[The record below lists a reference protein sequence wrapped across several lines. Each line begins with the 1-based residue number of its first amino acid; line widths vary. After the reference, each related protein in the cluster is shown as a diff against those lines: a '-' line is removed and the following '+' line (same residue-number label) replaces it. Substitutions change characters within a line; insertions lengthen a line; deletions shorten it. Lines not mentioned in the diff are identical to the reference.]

1 MLLLAVVLAF
11 SVVMILAF
19 NACRYGYKA
28 LLSPFFWISILLFLY
43 LLVPSLFSPD
53 ISYYFDWG
61 LSESSIFYSLLICAS
76 VAVFFAVMTLFF
88 KPDYI
93 LRRADIWRWEGCSVL
108 VKVIWGIVF
117 CYLAGVLLFKW
128 SMTGLSM
135 TGSYTGEESDVFK
148 LKSVAYFLVPV
159 SVLAFF
165 DCGRLRYFSPNLIII
180 VLDLLSGGRTVAF
193 IVLIPIVISVC
204 VYYKRLFVIPVFSV
218 CALLVFV
225 GVVRSDNVVKGVPA
239 YIDAIAE
246 FRETFVTL
254 PLFIE
259 RADYVGR
266 GDAYTL
272 AALSVVG
279 VLQPFR
285 DKVLATVV
293 SPGYYIYEMVN
304 RGYGLGANIITDALY
319 YGYLFVPLTLG
330 VVFLFCLAAFFVLSK
345 LRLPDLVVV
354 VSFLVVFFRLV
365 VREGFYFNFG
375 LFVFIFLV
383 YCFPVLLLNRVRFSF
398 FGFSDKGSL
407 DAKSS

>member
-1 MLLLAVVLAF
+1 MLLLAVILAF
-11 SVVMILAF
+11 FVVVILAF
-19 NACRYGYKA
+19 NTCVYGYKA
-28 LLSPFFWISILLFLY
+28 LLSPFFWISMLLFFY
-43 LLVPSLFSPD
+43 LLVPSLFASQ

-61 LSESSIFYSLLICAS
+61 LSGSSIFYSLLICAS
-76 VAVFFAVMTLFF
+76 AAFFFAVMTLFF

-93 LRRADIWRWEGCSVL
+93 LQRTDFGRVESCSGL
-108 VKVIWGIVF
+108 VKAIWWVVF

-128 SMTGLSM
+128 ATTGLSM
-135 TGSYTGEESDVFK
+135 TVSYTGEEGDVFK

-165 DCGRLRYFSPNLIII
+165 DRGRLYFFTPNLIVI
-180 VLDLLSGGRTVAF
+180 VLDLLSGGRTIAF
-193 IVLIPIVISVC
+193 IVLVPVLMSIC
-204 VYYKRLFVIPVFSV
+204 VYYKRLFVLPVASV
-218 CALLVFV
+218 CVLLIFV
-225 GVVRSDNVVKGVPA
+225 GIVRSDNVVKDVPV
-239 YIDAIAE
+239 YINVIAE

-254 PLFIE
+254 PLVIE

-266 GDAYTL
+266 GDFYTFM
-272 AALSVVG
+272 ALLVVG

-285 DKVLATVV
+285 DQVLATVV
-293 SPGYYIYEMVN
+293 HPGLYIYEMVD

-319 YGYLFVPLTLG
+319 YGYFFVPLTLG
-330 VVFLFCLAAFFVLSK
+330 VLFLFCVAVFFALPK

-375 LFVFIFLV
+375 LFVFVFVV
-383 YCFPVLLLNRVRFSF
+383 YCLPVLLFNRVRFNF
-398 FGFSDKGSL
+398 FGLFNQGSL